1 MNKDPKK
8 KSDKSNAEDSE
19 RRAHTEQLAKIIT
32 LHCVRN
38 SYLEDLHAGIFPS
51 SKTGDYSDVKVVTP
65 YGEIPWN
72 KLGRISD
79 DEMKLLNK
87 DVINKLFTFLY
98 CYFND
103 GAIPVGFGAFYEP
116 RGWDRAEFDD
126 VIKKTWFDQ

>member
-1 MNKDPKK
+1 MNKDAKT
-8 KSDKSNAEDSE
+8 KSGKSNAEDSE
-19 RRAHTEQLAKIIT
+19 RHVYAERLAKIIA

-79 DEMKLLNK
+79 DEMKALNK

-98 CYFND
+98 CYVND
-103 GAIPVGFGAFYEP
+103 GTVPVGLGGFYEP
-116 RGWDRAEFDD
+116 KGWDQAEFDE
-126 VIKKTWFDQ
+126 VIKKTWSDQ